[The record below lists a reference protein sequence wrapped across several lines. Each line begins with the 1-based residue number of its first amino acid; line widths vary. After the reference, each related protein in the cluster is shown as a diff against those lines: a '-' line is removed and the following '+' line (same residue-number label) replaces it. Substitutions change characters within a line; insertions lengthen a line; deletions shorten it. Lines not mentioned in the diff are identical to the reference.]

1 MKARCENLQRILHRE
16 VPLSETIGMGV
27 HSYDGERLELKAR
40 LEPNVNI
47 YGVAFGGS
55 IYSMC
60 ALSGWGLLILKLE
73 DEGLDPR
80 IMIAGGEIKY
90 LKPVDQAI
98 RAVSSLPDAEEVSK
112 RSLSALFRTKPC
124 SIGFDPTPCW
134 VSPVLLAITAN
145 ILHFLSPSK

>member
-60 ALSGWGLLILKLE
+60 ALCGWGLLIMRLE

-90 LKPVDQAI
+90 SKPVDQAI
-98 RAVSSLPDAEEVSK
+98 RAVSRLADAKTFEAFVRTYKERNKARLQVPVSIDLDDGSEAA
-112 RSLSALFRTKPC
+112 RFTGDFIAFQRQ
-124 SIGFDPTPCW
+124 
-134 VSPVLLAITAN
+134 
-145 ILHFLSPSK
+145 H

>member
-1 MKARCENLQRILHRE
+1 MKTRCENLQQVLHRE
-16 VPLSETIGMGV
+16 VPLSETLGMGV
-27 HSYDGERLELKAR
+27 HSYDGGRLELRAR

-60 ALSGWGLLILKLE
+60 ALCGWGLLIMRLE

-90 LKPVDQAI
+90 SKPVEQAI
-98 RAVSSLPDAEEVSK
+98 KAVSRLTDAETFDEFVRTYKERNKARIKVSVCIELDDGSEAA
-112 RSLSALFRTKPC
+112 RFTGNFIAFPRQ
-124 SIGFDPTPCW
+124 
-134 VSPVLLAITAN
+134 
-145 ILHFLSPSK
+145 H